1 MTDNSLNFL
10 LEILRDRDVPYNR
23 DAIKSIFDDPESKA
37 VIQAWMQEYLSPETL
52 LTRDEA
58 ALYALPL
65 TRYMHSADDYSYAGL
80 SKNGEIDAL
89 GVQDLSAIRCLKD
102 GEIKNAI
109 EELKRSTAAI
119 EKQSE
124 ALKVQQDAMKSLV
137 KNNSQ
142 TEKLRSQ
149 TNKSQLRKWGVEG
162 DHISSAVGN
171 FASALSAR
179 SADNFR
185 LKNFLRA

>member
-1 MTDNSLNFL
+1 MTDNSFNFL

-23 DAIKSIFDDPESKA
+23 DAIKSVFDDPESKA

-58 ALYALPL
+58 ALYALPP
-65 TRYMHSADDYSYAGL
+65 TRYMHSADEYSYASL

-89 GVQDLSAIRCLKD
+89 GVQDLSAIRGLKD

-124 ALKVQQDAMKSLV
+124 ALKDQQDAMKSLV

-149 TNKSQLRKWGVEG
+149 TNKSQLRKWNVER
-162 DHISSAVGN
+162 DHISNAVGN
-171 FASALSAR
+171 FASAFSAR
-179 SADNFR
+179 STDNFR

>member
-1 MTDNSLNFL
+1 MTDNSFNFL

-23 DAIKSIFDDPESKA
+23 DAIKSVFDDPESKA

-58 ALYALPL
+58 ALYALPP
-65 TRYMHSADDYSYAGL
+65 TRYMHSADEYSYASL

-89 GVQDLSAIRCLKD
+89 GVQDLSAIRGLKD

-124 ALKVQQDAMKSLV
+124 ALKDQQDAMKSLV

-149 TNKSQLRKWGVEG
+149 TNKSQLRKWNVER
-162 DHISSAVGN
+162 DHISNAVGN
-171 FASALSAR
+171 FASTFSAR

-185 LKNFLRA
+185 LKTFLRA

>member
-149 TNKSQLRKWGVEG
+149 TNKSQLRKWGVER